1 MHSIFSKLFFSFW
14 LATILSGVVF
24 FLLAFNLRLAPLHEE
39 HRRRWDAERAG
50 FMSEVLTL
58 YGTASVARYEKDGK
72 LPPPTVPPKATG
84 APGPA
89 HHLEAFFFK
98 ADGSALSSEVPPQI
112 RAAVQQQLAHPGAT
126 AAPVRGALVVPITGP
141 SGARYLVASESG
153 PGPGP
158 GPGNAPPPHF
168 PRPFPPEFWLQMLIT
183 FVVSGAVC
191 YGLSWRLTAPVR
203 RLRAATQDLANGNLA
218 TRVVVKRKGRG
229 DEIVD
234 LGNDFNQMASRLE
247 KLVNAH
253 RQLLRDVSHELR
265 SPLAR
270 MNVALEIARQKS
282 PESAEPP
289 LQRIQQEG
297 ERLDQLI
304 GELLA
309 LSRLDGDAGAERS
322 EVDLTELAAEVVQDA
337 DFEACASNRHV
348 EYLPADGIKV
358 VGNRELLRR
367 ALENVVRNAVRYTAE
382 GSSVQVALQR
392 ASGPEVLIRVRDCGP
407 GVPEEQLG
415 DIFRPFYRVAEARDR
430 QSGGTGIGLA
440 ITERTV
446 ALHGGSVVA
455 RNLPEAGLE
464 VEIRLPLASRN

>member
-50 FMSEVLTL
+50 FMSEVLTI
-58 YGTASVARYEKDGK
+58 YGTASVASYEKNGK
-72 LPPPTVPPKATG
+72 LPPPPTIPPKATG

-89 HHLEAFFFK
+89 HHLQAFFFK

-112 RAAVQQQLAHPGAT
+112 RDAVQRQLGAPGAAT
-126 AAPVRGALVVPITGP
+126 APGRGALVLPITGP

-153 PGPGP
+153 TGP

-203 RLRAATQDLANGNLA
+203 RLRSATQELANGNLA
-218 TRVVVKRKGRG
+218 TRVAVKSKGRG

-309 LSRLDGDAGAERS
+309 LSRLDGDAGTERS
-322 EVDLTELAAEVVQDA
+322 EVDLAELAAEVVQDA

-348 EYLPADGIKV
+348 EYLPTEGIMV
-358 VGNRELLRR
+358 LGNRELLRR
-367 ALENVVRNAVRYTAE
+367 ALENVVRNAVRYTAV

-392 ASGPEVLIRVRDCGP
+392 TPGQQALVRVKDFGP
-407 GVPEEQLG
+407 GVPEEQLS

-446 ALHGGSVVA
+446 ALHGGSVAA

-464 VEIRLPLASRN
+464 VEIRLPLVSRN

>member
-24 FLLAFNLRLAPLHEE
+24 FLLAFNLRLKPLHEE
-39 HRRRWDAERAG
+39 HRRRWDAERTG

-58 YGTASVARYEKDGK
+58 YGTAAVASFEKEGK
-72 LPPPTVPPKATG
+72 LPTPPSVPPQPAG
-84 APGPA
+84 MPGPA
-89 HHLEAFFFK
+89 KHLQAFFFK
-98 ADGSALSSEVPPQI
+98 ADGSALSSDVPPQI
-112 RAAVQQQLAHPGAT
+112 REAVRKQEAAPGAVQAPG
-126 AAPVRGALVVPITGP
+126 RLLVLPITGP
-141 SGARYLVASESG
+141 SGARYLVASQSW
-153 PGPGP
+153 PGP
-158 GPGNAPPPHF
+158 GPGNPPPPRF

-183 FVVSGAVC
+183 FVVSGTVC

-203 RLRAATQDLANGNLA
+203 RLREATQELANGHLA
-218 TRVVVKRKGRG
+218 TRVVIKSRGKG
-229 DEIVD
+229 DEIVG
-234 LGNDFNQMASRLE
+234 LGQDFNQMASRLE

-270 MNVALEIARQKS
+270 MNVALEIARQQS

-297 ERLDQLI
+297 ERLNQLI
-304 GELLA
+304 GELLT
-309 LSRLDGDAGAERS
+309 LSRLDGDTGAERT
-322 EVDLTELAAEVVQDA
+322 EVDVAELAAEVVQDA
-337 DFEACASNRHV
+337 DFEACAGNRHV
-348 EYLPADGIKV
+348 EYHPERGLLV

-382 GSSVQVALQR
+382 GSSVTVTLQQ
-392 ASGPEVLIRVRDCGP
+392 APGPQALIRVRDFGP
-407 GVPEEQLG
+407 GVPEEQLD

-464 VEIRLPLASRN
+464 VEICLPLVSKG

>member
-1 MHSIFSKLFFSFW
+1 MHGIFSKLFFSFW
-14 LATILSGVVF
+14 FATILSGVVF
-24 FLLAFNLRLAPLHEE
+24 FLLAFNLRVAPLHEE
-39 HRRRWDAERAG
+39 HRRRWDAERTR
-50 FMSEVLTL
+50 FLTEVLTL
-58 YGTASVARYEKDGK
+58 YGSASVASFEKEGK
-72 LPPPTVPPKATG
+72 LSPVPDVPAPPSGAHGPGGHLKAF
-84 APGPA
+84 
-89 HHLEAFFFK
+89 LFK
-98 ADGSALSSEVPPQI
+98 ADGSPLSSDIPPQLHE
-112 RAAVQQQLAHPGAT
+112 AVLRQVTLPKT
-126 AAPVRGALVVPITGP
+126 LPVALQGTLVLPITGP
-141 SGARYLVASESG
+141 SGARYLIASESWSG
-153 PGPGP
+153 PGPGV
-158 GPGNAPPPHF
+158 PPPHF
-168 PRPFPPEFWLQMLIT
+168 PRPFPPEFWLQMVIT

-218 TRVVVKRKGRG
+218 TRVAINSKEKG
-229 DEIVD
+229 DEISD
-234 LGNDFNQMASRLE
+234 LGKDFNQMASRLE

-270 MNVALEIARQKS
+270 MNVALEIARQQS

-297 ERLDQLI
+297 ERLNQLI

-309 LSRLDGDAGAERS
+309 LSRLDGDSGAERS
-322 EVDLTELAAEVVQDA
+322 EVDLAELAAEVVQDA

-348 EYLPADGIKV
+348 EFVPTYGLQV
-358 VGNRELLRR
+358 LGNRELLRR

-382 GSSVQVALQR
+382 GSSVRVTLERAADAQAL
-392 ASGPEVLIRVRDCGP
+392 LRVRDFGP

-446 ALHGGSVVA
+446 ALHGGTVVA
-455 RNLPEAGLE
+455 RNVPETGLE
-464 VEIRLPLASRN
+464 VEICLPLVSET